1 MIFTVMRDE
10 LTVMHRYEVY
20 RFPTWAIAFGWFLSL
35 VPLTPI
41 PVFFGINYFR
51 WKNKGLPLRT
61 MFSVQPSLISYNRVM
76 GISQFGHKPKGMRLH
91 LLLVILFAT
100 CRGIRLTL
108 EENQDL
114 KKTCGAPYLG
124 RARRSIGGVLSS
136 MEQYPWIV
144 AVYSKEGRQSS
155 GCTGTLLSNRHVL
168 TAAHCVVEMT
178 ETLILRCK
186 SKLHSGELSKQPE
199 RDNNPT
205 HTAADPAKFQIYV
218 GNQCNNPLMCKA
230 KHRLFT
236 AKNISYHQL
245 YDPCRDHSDIAII
258 TLEET
263 VSMDEAHPICLATED
278 LQPTGDSGGPLVF
291 TIPGQSI
298 SNWDLMERLKKGV
311 APIEFCSLR
320 VTESSLEGVTL
331 EADLSTRRI
340 MKQAVKVLETL
351 TVKVSGFSDPVRVHA
366 TEAKSEFPSRH
377 DWDLFFM
384 KNKLD
389 ESKPGER
396 PDTIYIA
403 KVPIKWFSPSL
414 QEKGSDL
421 PSEALLKTAMET
433 FGKVRRVDI
442 PACDEHRK
450 EMDPEISGIKVKGF
464 VFGPELFFE
473 AYVQYEEYSGFVD
486 AMDTLRNMKWTKR
499 IDEKVFHANVKV
511 R

>member
-1 MIFTVMRDE
+1 
-10 LTVMHRYEVY
+10 
-20 RFPTWAIAFGWFLSL
+20 
-35 VPLTPI
+35 
-41 PVFFGINYFR
+41 
-51 WKNKGLPLRT
+51 
-61 MFSVQPSLISYNRVM
+61 
-76 GISQFGHKPKGMRLH
+76 MRLH

-278 LQPTGDSGGPLVF
+278 LQPTVLSLTAVGYGKSPPYDIKAVNMLRGVVLQYWSENSHLKEIMTKTTNKSICQGDSGGPLVVSNKQGKSA
-291 TIPGQSI
+291 TIGI
-298 SNWDLMERLKKGV
+298 SFGTLRS
-311 APIEFCSLR
+311 CSL
-320 VTESSLEGVTL
+320 
-331 EADLSTRRI
+331 
-340 MKQAVKVLETL
+340 
-351 TVKVSGFSDPVRVHA
+351 
-366 TEAKSEFPSRH
+366 
-377 DWDLFFM
+377 
-384 KNKLD
+384 
-389 ESKPGER
+389 
-396 PDTIYIA
+396 
-403 KVPIKWFSPSL
+403 PSL
-414 QEKGSDL
+414 KGRINLFTD
-421 PSEALLKTAMET
+421 
-433 FGKVRRVDI
+433 VRGYLQWI
-442 PACDEHRK
+442 CNLT
-450 EMDPEISGIKVKGF
+450 GIC
-464 VFGPELFFE
+464 
-473 AYVQYEEYSGFVD
+473 S
-486 AMDTLRNMKWTKR
+486 
-499 IDEKVFHANVKV
+499 I
-511 R
+511 